1 MLAHISVLEDTVL
14 DSKLFDYTTLLYMVF
29 P

>member
-1 MLAHISVLEDTVL
+1 MLARISVLEDTVL